1 MKQVQTYFS
10 EWTGPAL
17 TGAMIGVA
25 VLLILAAITVKNRWI
40 KAGILAY
47 EILPYENIMKLHK
60 ILKWAVIIIVVY
72 FVYML
77 WKNSSVSVAA
87 AGSVGA

>member
-47 EILPYENIMKLHK
+47 EILP
-60 ILKWAVIIIVVY
+60 
-72 FVYML
+72 
-77 WKNSSVSVAA
+77 
-87 AGSVGA
+87 

>member
-1 MKQVQTYFS
+1 
-10 EWTGPAL
+10 
-17 TGAMIGVA
+17 
-25 VLLILAAITVKNRWI
+25 
-40 KAGILAY
+40 
-47 EILPYENIMKLHK
+47 MKLHK